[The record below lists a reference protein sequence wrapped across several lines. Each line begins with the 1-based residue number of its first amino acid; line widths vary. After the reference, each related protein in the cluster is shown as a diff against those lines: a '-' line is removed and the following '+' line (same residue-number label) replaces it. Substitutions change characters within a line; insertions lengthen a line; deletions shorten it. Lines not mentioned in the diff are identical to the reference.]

1 MNNDQTIAITPAP
14 NGDQTIAI
22 PVNEY
27 KKLVSDQTELNF
39 VGLLARGLAS
49 YQFYEALEAIGWMTY
64 DKLHRPLCPES
75 PEKEV

>member
-1 MNNDQTIAITPAP
+1 MNN
-14 NGDQTIAI
+14 DQTIAI

-27 KKLVSDQTELNF
+27 KKLVSDQTELNL

-49 YQFYEALEAIGWMTY
+49 YQFYETLEAIGWMTY
-64 DKLHRPLCPES
+64 DKLHRPFCPES